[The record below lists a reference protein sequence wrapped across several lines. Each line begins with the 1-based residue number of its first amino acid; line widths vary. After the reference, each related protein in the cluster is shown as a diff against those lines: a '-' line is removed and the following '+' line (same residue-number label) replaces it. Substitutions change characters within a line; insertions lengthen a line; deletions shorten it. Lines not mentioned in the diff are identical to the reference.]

1 MKVRQ
6 ETVKMTPR
14 YDLSYSRQGQD
25 RQDVV

>member
-14 YDLSYSRQGQD
+14 YDLGYSQRGQD